1 MSYRLSTG
9 QLFTRALNPMLDV
22 QKAVS
27 KTQEQIAT
35 QKRVLTPADDPIAST
50 RILQLNQELA
60 GLEKYNNSLSTLKSR
75 LEREEVALGGVS
87 NLIQR
92 AQELVA
98 SAGNGAISAN
108 ERGYIAT
115 ELQSVIDAMA
125 QEMNARDSNGEFLFA
140 GYQGKTQPFVKG
152 PDGRFDYKGD
162 QGQRFIQAGPVTSI
176 AANDSGYQVFMD
188 VPGATPSAVSRAGE
202 GNQAQPPASISKPL
216 IVDQEQFNSFYP
228 ESVTIEFRPNSEVVP
243 PGMNYTVKQIS
254 DGRVLSQNVRFQPG
268 QAINIKGAQV
278 IVEGRPSV
286 GDTFLLES
294 TARKGLLEG
303 LEEFVEDLGR
313 LSDSS
318 SDRVILASSIE
329 NTIANLGNAQEKLLN
344 TRAAVGSRLNQ
355 VEAAKSSNADFELV
369 VRTTLSELSDLDYAE
384 AISQLTQQTFVLE
397 AAQATFTKITRLS
410 LFNML

>member
-60 GLEKYNNSLSTLKSR
+60 GLDKYNNSLSTLKSR
-75 LEREEVALGGVS
+75 LEREEVALGSVS

-98 SAGNGAISAN
+98 TAGNGAISAT

-115 ELQSVIDAMA
+115 EMQSVIDAMA
-125 QEMNARDSNGEFLFA
+125 QEMNARDANGEFLFA

-152 PDGRFDYKGD
+152 PDGRYQYNGD

-176 AANDSGYQVFMD
+176 AANDSGYKVFMD
-188 VPGATPSAVSRAGE
+188 VPGATPSAVARAGE
-202 GNQAQPPASISKPL
+202 GNQAQPPATISKPF
-216 IVDQEQFNSFYP
+216 ITDQEQFSNFYP
-228 ESVTIEFRPNSEVVP
+228 ESVTIEFRPNNEVVP

-254 DGRVLSQNVRFQPG
+254 DGRVLSENVPFVPG
-268 QAINIKGAQV
+268 RGINIKGAQV
-278 IVEGRPSV
+278 NIEGRPAV
-286 GDTFLLES
+286 GDTFTLES

-303 LEEFVEDLGR
+303 LEDFVADLGR
-313 LSDSS
+313 FSDSAA
-318 SDRVILASSIE
+318 DRVKLASSIE
-329 NTIANLGNAQEKLLN
+329 NTIGNLGNAQEKLLN

-355 VEAAKSSNADFELV
+355 VDAAKASNADFELV

>member
-1 MSYRLSTG
+1 MI
-9 QLFTRALNPMLDV
+9 P
-22 QKAVS
+22 
-27 KTQEQIAT
+27 
-35 QKRVLTPADDPIAST
+35 
-50 RILQLNQELA
+50 
-60 GLEKYNNSLSTLKSR
+60 
-75 LEREEVALGGVS
+75 
-87 NLIQR
+87 
-92 AQELVA
+92 
-98 SAGNGAISAN
+98 
-108 ERGYIAT
+108 
-115 ELQSVIDAMA
+115 
-125 QEMNARDSNGEFLFA
+125 
-140 GYQGKTQPFVKG
+140 
-152 PDGRFDYKGD
+152 
-162 QGQRFIQAGPVTSI
+162 
-176 AANDSGYQVFMD
+176 VFMD

-216 IVDQEQFNSFYP
+216 IIDQEQFNSFYP

-243 PGMNYTVKQIS
+243 PGMNFTVKQIS

-294 TARKGLLEG
+294 TNRKGLLEG
-303 LEEFVEDLGR
+303 LEDFVEDLRR
-313 LSDSS
+313 LSDSK
-318 SDRVILASSIE
+318 SDRELLASSIE
-329 NTIANLGNAQEKLLN
+329 NTVANLGNAQEKLLN

-355 VEAAKSSNADFELV
+355 VDAAKASNADFELV